1 MQAMPLNDKVVEP
14 VKAAL
19 SATALF
25 SGFDDP
31 ALVRICGMGQLR
43 KYNPGEALMAQGDVA
58 ESFFV
63 IITGEVRVLRDT
75 GHGPSP
81 VEIGRVSR
89 GDSVGEAELLLQRPR
104 ATSVVAH
111 GEVAVLCFQSDV
123 FDFLVA
129 RGPGFSAELTNT
141 IARRLQSTTL
151 AIDQISAAASEAAG
165 MSTGGGS
172 AAINGSGG
180 GSGASGETAQT
191 ARKGKKS
198 QMGAAQV
205 VKSSPKLDPL
215 LHQMVEAGAS
225 DVHLTARHV
234 PRWRVDGEI
243 QTIPDREELGREE
256 VYDWLRP
263 VMDERHIEEFDD
275 DSDVDLAYA
284 IKGLARFRVNMFRDH
299 HGVGAVL
306 RQIPDTI
313 LTIEQLGLPPITKSL
328 CDHPKGLVVVTGPT
342 GSGKSTT
349 LAGMIDYIN
358 KTQKTHILT
367 LEDPI
372 EFVHP
377 SREALINQRE
387 VGEHTKSFSRALRAA
402 LREDPDIVLV
412 GEMRDPETLAI
423 ALETANTG
431 HLVFGTLH
439 TATAISTIDRIIDM
453 FPAEQQSQVRTGLAE
468 SLRGVV
474 AQALLKKKGGG
485 RVAAVEIMVVN
496 NAVSSLIRQ
505 DKTAQIMSIMQTGKK
520 MGNQLLNDE
529 LARLVTENIVS
540 YEEALSKSLDKKE
553 LAKLLNKP
561 APEV

>member
-1 MQAMPLNDKVVEP
+1 MQAMPLNDKVMEP
-14 VKAAL
+14 IKAAL
-19 SATALF
+19 ANTALF
-25 SGFDDP
+25 SDFEDQ
-31 ALVRICGMGQLR
+31 ALVRVCGMGQLR
-43 KYNPGEALMAQGDVA
+43 KYNPGEALLSQGDKA

-63 IITGEVRVLRDT
+63 IITGEVRVLRNT
-75 GHGPSP
+75 GHGPAP
-81 VEIGRVSR
+81 IEVGRISR
-89 GDSVGEAELLLQRPR
+89 GESVGATELLLMRPR
-104 ATSVVAH
+104 TASVVAH
-111 GEVAVLCFQSDV
+111 GEVAVLCFQDDI
-123 FDFLVA
+123 FAFLVA
-129 RGPGFSAELTNT
+129 KGPGFKDELTAS

-151 AIDQISAAASEAAG
+151 VIDQLSAAASEAAV
-165 MSTGGGS
+165 MASETSSTGGHLHS
-172 AAINGSGG
+172 VADPAPQRKVGG
-180 GSGASGETAQT
+180 GEAHVA
-191 ARKGKKS
+191 KS
-198 QMGAAQV
+198 A
-205 VKSSPKLDPL
+205 PKLDPI

-225 DVHLTARHV
+225 DVHLTALHQ
-234 PRWRVDGEI
+234 PRWRIDGEI
-243 QTIPDREELGREE
+243 DLIPGREELGREE

-263 VMDERHIEEFDD
+263 VMEERHTEEFDR
-275 DSDVDLAYA
+275 DSDVDFAYA
-284 IKGLARFRVNMFRDH
+284 IEGLARFRVNMFRDH
-299 HGVGAVL
+299 HGVGAVF

-313 LTIEQLGLPPITKSL
+313 LTIEQLGLPAITKSL

-377 SREALINQRE
+377 SRKALINQRE

-485 RVAAVEIMVVN
+485 RVAAIEVMVVN
-496 NAVSSLIRQ
+496 NAVSALIRQ

-520 MGNQLLNDE
+520 LGNQLLNDE
-529 LARLVTENIVS
+529 LARMVKEGIVT
-540 YEEALSKSLDKKE
+540 YEEALSKSLEKAE
-553 LAKLLNKP
+553 LAKLCDELP
-561 APEV
+561 PVI

>member
-1 MQAMPLNDKVVEP
+1 MQEMPLNDKVVEP

-19 SATALF
+19 AATALF
-25 SGFDDP
+25 SGFDEQ
-31 ALVRICGMGQLR
+31 ALLRICGMGQLR
-43 KYNPGEALMAQGDVA
+43 KYGPGEALITQGDPA

-63 IITGEVRVLRDT
+63 VITGEVRMLRDT
-75 GHGPSP
+75 GHGPAP
-81 VEIGRVSR
+81 VEIGRITR
-89 GDSVGEAELLLQRPR
+89 GEGVGQTELLLQRPR
-104 ATSVVAH
+104 AASVVAH

-123 FDFLVA
+123 FSFLVA
-129 RGPGFSAELTNT
+129 KGPGFGAELNT
-141 IARRLQSTTL
+141 AIARRMQSMTL
-151 AIDQISAAASEAAG
+151 AIDQISAAASEAAA
-165 MSTGGGS
+165 MAPTSAPSAGS
-172 AAINGSGG
+172 NGAPAA
-180 GSGASGETAQT
+180 AAP
-191 ARKGKKS
+191 AKKVS
-198 QMGAAQV
+198 DRH
-205 VKSSPKLDPL
+205 VKKTSPRLDPV
-215 LHQMVEAGAS
+215 LHQMVEAGSS
-225 DVHLTARHV
+225 DVHLTAMHV

-243 QTIPDREELGREE
+243 HVIPGREELGRAE
-256 VYDWLRP
+256 VYAWLRP
-263 VMDERHIEEFDD
+263 VMEDRHIEEFDR
-275 DSDVDLAYA
+275 DSDVDFAYA
-284 IKGLARFRVNMFRDH
+284 IEGLARFRVNMFRDH
-299 HGVGAVL
+299 HGVGAVF

-313 LTIEQLGLPPITKSL
+313 LTIEQLGLPPITKAL

-387 VGEHTKSFSRALRAA
+387 VGEHTESFNRALRAA

-485 RVAAVEIMVVN
+485 RVAAIEIMVVN

-505 DKTAQIMSIMQTGKK
+505 DKTSQIMSIMQTGKK
-520 MGNQLLNDE
+520 LGNQLLNDE
-529 LARLVTENIVS
+529 LARLVTEDIVT
-540 YEEALSKSLDKKE
+540 YEEALSKSLEKEE

-561 APEV
+561 KPEI